1 MMTRETAKSRDQV
14 QLLSLDDLVPA
25 DHLVR
30 KLEAALDWNFI
41 YDMVEDKY
49 SDDVG
54 RPSIDPVVLIK
65 LPVIQFMFGLRSMR
79 QTIREAEVN
88 NAYRWFLGLDIQDSI
103 PHFSTFGKNYSRRF
117 KDTDLFEQIFQHIL
131 SECFKAGLVDASVVF
146 VDSTHVK
153 ARANSKKYHDEV
165 AKEQTLWYEKEL
177 WEEIQKDR
185 EAHGKK
191 PLRETETTAD
201 DEDDAEPP
209 KPSGSGKANK
219 NTSRKKQAR
228 RKKER
233 HIKVS
238 VSDPE
243 SGWFRKGE
251 HKNVFAYNVQ
261 TACDA
266 SGVILGYSVHPGN
279 ENDGKTFPAV
289 LEKIEELPVEVVVG
303 DSAYKT
309 PAIAHLLKGKGM
321 KLLSTYTRP
330 KTKEGFFPKYEYV
343 YDEYYDCVICP
354 NNQILNYSTTNRDGY
369 REYKSCGATCASC
382 PYLAQCT
389 NSKDHVKTVTR
400 HVWADELEEAEEN
413 RYTYGIREYYKLRK
427 ETIERDFAL
436 AKELHGFR
444 YTQEYGKARME
455 WKAALTFACMNL
467 KKLAKKRWKEAKE
480 RRFSPAFQTLFTIFL
495 PFPKKMPSL
504 A

>member
-1 MMTRETAKSRDQV
+1 MMTRDTAKSREQI
-14 QLLSLDDLVPA
+14 QMLSLDNLVPK

-30 KLEAALDWNFI
+30 KLEAALDWSFI

-49 SDDVG
+49 SEDVG

-65 LPVIQFMFGLRSMR
+65 LPVIQYMFGLRSMR

-88 NAYRWFLGLDIQDSI
+88 NAYRWFLGLDIQDPI
-103 PHFSTFGKNYSRRF
+103 PHFSTYGKNYSRRF
-117 KDTDLFEQIFQHIL
+117 KDTDLFERIFQHIL

-153 ARANSKKYHDEV
+153 ARANSKKYHDEA
-165 AKEQTLWYEKEL
+165 AKEQTIWYEKEL
-177 WEEIQKDR
+177 LEEIQKDR

-191 PLRETETTAD
+191 PLKEAEILSDD
-201 DEDDAEPP
+201 DEQEPP
-209 KPSGSGKANK
+209 KPSGSGKANR
-219 NTSRKKQAR
+219 NTSKKKQAR
-228 RKKER
+228 RKKEK
-233 HIKVS
+233 HVKVS
-238 VSDPE
+238 SSDPD

-266 SGVILGYSVHPGN
+266 NGVILGYSVHPGN
-279 ENDGKTFPAV
+279 ENDGRTFPAV
-289 LEKIEELPVEVVVG
+289 LEKIEPLNVKVVVG
-303 DSAYKT
+303 DTAYKT

-321 KLLSTYTRP
+321 RLLSTYSRP
-330 KTKEGFFPKYEYV
+330 KTKDGFFAKHEYV
-343 YDEYYDCVICP
+343 YDEYYDCYICP
-354 NNQILNYSTTNRDGY
+354 NNQILSYSTTNRDGY
-369 REYKSCGATCASC
+369 REYKSCGSICEGC

-389 NSKDHVKTVTR
+389 HSKNHVKTVTR

-444 YTQEYGKARME
+444 YTQEYGQARME
-455 WKAALTFACMNL
+455 WKAALTYACMNL
-467 KKLAKKRWKEAKE
+467 KKLAKKRWKEGKE
-480 RRFSPAFQTLFTIFL
+480 TLCTSRFQAIFALFL
-495 PFPKKMPSL
+495 PFPQKKPSL